1 MAAMTTHEFDQM
13 LAAFSFALERA
24 IDDPPAYF
32 AADRIEELQEAVE
45 ELRLSALEN
54 EANDQDLLPGLNNAV
69 LRWMGLVGRRDASD
83 E

>member
-24 IDDPPAYF
+24 IGDPPAYF
-32 AADRIEELQEAVE
+32 DADRIEELQEAVE

-54 EANDQDLLPGLNNAV
+54 EADDQDVVPGLNNAM
-69 LRWMGLVGRRDASD
+69 LQWMNLVGRRDLT
-83 E
+83 EE